1 MAGHWAKQL
10 LQQPHATV
18 ADRITAM
25 FVQAYGRTPTASE
38 LQRWTA
44 ALPALTA
51 PAPGDLLRN
60 EAAWAQLAHAL
71 FNTKEFLYYR

>member
-1 MAGHWAKQL
+1 MHG
-10 LQQPHATV
+10 
-18 ADRITAM
+18 
-25 FVQAYGRTPTASE
+25 YGRAPTDAE

-44 ALPALTA
+44 ALPDLAP

-60 EAAWAQLAHAL
+60 AAAWAQLAHAL